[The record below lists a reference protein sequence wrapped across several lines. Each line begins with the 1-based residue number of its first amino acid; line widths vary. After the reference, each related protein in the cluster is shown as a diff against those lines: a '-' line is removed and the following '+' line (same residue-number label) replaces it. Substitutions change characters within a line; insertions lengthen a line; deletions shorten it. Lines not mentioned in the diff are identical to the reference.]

1 MKKYEKLNII
11 YCLSLMS
18 SPIDNLLFNILCDIL
33 ILIDLIDGDK
43 CEYILGCLYLLL
55 QVHIVF

>member
-1 MKKYEKLNII
+1 ML
-11 YCLSLMS
+11 S